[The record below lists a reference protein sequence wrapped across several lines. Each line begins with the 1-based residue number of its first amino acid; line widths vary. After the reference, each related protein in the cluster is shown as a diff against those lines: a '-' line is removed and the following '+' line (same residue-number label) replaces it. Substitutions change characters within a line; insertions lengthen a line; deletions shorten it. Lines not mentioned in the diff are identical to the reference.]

1 MQPRAICVSERQLH
15 RGTHPQLVCDAFAGR
30 AARLHVWHGLAA
42 AGKHQQ
48 RHRHR
53 QAPSQAHYAAALL
66 PWAGAYLPES
76 FDEWQRQR
84 KGVRMASSCTAWRV
98 FTVSAMAPAV
108 PAKPSFLQNVQ
119 LKPEE
124 LEDELTVSD
133 DEPQQQQRS
142 SGTPSTSSTGS
153 PSGSS
158 SKASAAASSSRGSA
172 AKGVAQPSKPSHGKR
187 KKKKQWRTKSNVDG
201 LVVYSLGL
209 AAAAGAGLWYAWKW
223 WQKRSKS
230 RAAAKQ
236 ATQVRGGP
244 HRCIS
249 HFE

>member
-1 MQPRAICVSERQLH
+1 M
-15 RGTHPQLVCDAFAGR
+15 FAV
-30 AARLHVWHGLAA
+30 L
-42 AGKHQQ
+42 
-48 RHRHR
+48 
-53 QAPSQAHYAAALL
+53 
-66 PWAGAYLPES
+66 
-76 FDEWQRQR
+76 
-84 KGVRMASSCTAWRV
+84 
-98 FTVSAMAPAV
+98 AMAPAA

-119 LKPEE
+119 TLKAEE

-133 DEPQQQQRS
+133 DEPQQQQWS
-142 SGTPSTSSTGS
+142 SSTPSTSSTGA
-153 PSGSS
+153 PSSGS
-158 SKASAAASSSRGSA
+158 SKASAAASSSRSSTT
-172 AKGVAQPSKPSHGKR
+172 KGLAQPSKPSHGKR

-236 ATQVRGGP
+236 AAQVRGRA

-249 HFE
+249 LFCGAFSHLYCTAEGSRWTAGGGRLQ